1 MMLTMWTVLAA
12 GSVAGQEPVV
22 SVTGFAQRPSDTADG
37 VDLKVTVYVSNFAE
51 VPGTVLAQARQE
63 AGRIYRAAGVT
74 LEWADCAPNVEESVR
89 HPACRPSDSQ
99 QNWVTLRLVSR
110 SRMGGLRLGPLAV
123 GLAAIPMEGGFGH
136 VAFVCTEC
144 AEEALGGRSYPY
156 GAIVGGLMAHEI
168 GHLLL
173 GTMRHSAV
181 GLMRSPWNQEDWEH
195 AAQGRMVFTRKEAER
210 IGAQVRERTRHT
222 ARMVQVRESR

>member
-1 MMLTMWTVLAA
+1 M
-12 GSVAGQEPVV
+12 SVP
-22 SVTGFAQRPSDTADG
+22 GFAQRPSDTADG
-37 VDLKVTVYVSNFAE
+37 VDLKVTVYVSNFAQ

-74 LEWADCAPNVEESVR
+74 LEWVDCASNVEESFR
-89 HPACRPSDSQ
+89 YPACQPPDSQ
-99 QNWVTLRLVSR
+99 QNWLTLRLVSR
-110 SRMGGLRLGPLAV
+110 SSMGDLRLGPLTM
-123 GLAAIPMEGGFGH
+123 GLAAVPTEGGFGH
-136 VAFVCTEC
+136 LALICTEC

-195 AAQGRMVFTRKEAER
+195 AAQGRMVFTRKEAQR
-210 IGAQVRERTRHT
+210 IGTQVRERARHT